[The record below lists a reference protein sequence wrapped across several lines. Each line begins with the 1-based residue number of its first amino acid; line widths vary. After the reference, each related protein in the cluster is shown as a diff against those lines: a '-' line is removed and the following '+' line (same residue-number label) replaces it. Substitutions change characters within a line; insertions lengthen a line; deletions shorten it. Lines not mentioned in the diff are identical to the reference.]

1 LSQVSK
7 MNSDNTNDNIIRE
20 YREGLQAQ
28 IGILETLYRL
38 AGRKREALLKEDLKA
53 LPGIIQEEEEELA
66 KFKSLGTLDEEVPG
80 EPAPG
85 IRELLMEREF
95 LARQIREMNFFNHE
109 LIEDS
114 LAYIRFSLQLF
125 QGQPDSSLYGTGGIK
140 ETPTVNSLID
150 MRG

>member
-1 LSQVSK
+1 MSQVSK
-7 MNSDNTNDNIIRE
+7 MDKKTIDE

-28 IGILETLYRL
+28 IGILENLYRL
-38 AGRKREALLKEDLKA
+38 AERKREALLKEDLEA

-66 KFKSLGTLDEEVPG
+66 KLKSRGALDEKAPG
-80 EPAPG
+80 EPAPE
-85 IRELLMEREF
+85 IRKLLMQREF
-95 LARQIREMNFFNHE
+95 LARQVREINFFNNE

-125 QGQPDSSLYGTGGIK
+125 QGQPGSSLYGTDGIK
-140 ETPTVNSLID
+140 ETPAINSLID